1 MKSNVIWVIAI
12 VTAAWLG
19 VEFAANNYGD
29 WIFYMAGAV
38 IVGLLVWT
46 QYQIKH
52 QKDMISLLSDKCD
65 PEAFLQ
71 VYEAELGK
79 VKDPGQLDILRIN
92 QAAGV
97 CYTGDF
103 ERALKIINSI
113 DFDNLKGIYKAHF
126 VNNKVSILILA
137 GRDKEAIRV
146 AERNREY
153 LEMTVKNVELET
165 AIRGTLGGISFLKGD
180 RVTARKQYEALLEK
194 SPAPLIDATSH
205 FFLGRI
211 NRDEQRWDA
220 SREHFNKAIEM
231 GGNTVISKLSAK
243 ELSEIEGSR

>member
-12 VTAAWLG
+12 VTAAWLS
-19 VEFAANNYGD
+19 VEFAANSYGD

-52 QKDMISLLSDKCD
+52 QKNMISLLSDKCE

-71 VYEAELGK
+71 AYEAEMAK
-79 VKDPGQLDILRIN
+79 VKDPGQLDVLRIN
-92 QAAGV
+92 LAAGV
-97 CYTGDF
+97 CYAGDF

-113 DFDNLKGIYKAHF
+113 DFDKLKGIYKAHY

-137 GRDKEAIRV
+137 GREKEAIRV
-146 AERNREY
+146 AERNREH
-153 LEMTVKNVELET
+153 LEMTVKNAELET
-165 AIRGTLGGISFLKGD
+165 ALQGTLGGISFLKGD
-180 RVTARKQYEALLEK
+180 TGNARKQFEALLEK

-211 NRDEQRWDA
+211 NRDEQQWDA
-220 SREHFNKAIEM
+220 SKEHFKKAIEM
-231 GGNTVISKLSAK
+231 GGNTVISRLSAT
-243 ELSEIEGSR
+243 ELSEIEAGH